1 MEVIYGLIPAM
12 IILGLVM
19 VGILVW
25 AVKSGQYDDLDGD
38 ANRILMDDDDPLLP
52 GNKAQSKVR
61 GGEINNPDSGKLA
74 GKNWPDAD

>member
-12 IILGLVM
+12 IFLGLVM

-25 AVKSGQYDDLDGD
+25 AVKSGQYDDLEGD

-52 GNKAQSKVR
+52 GNVKKGNSKKKPS
-61 GGEINNPDSGKLA
+61 EKIKHA